1 MIKRIFKYFLMIL
14 LFFITFQLQAQD
26 IKFYK
31 DSTIAS
37 FYNDKIYF
45 VFDNNGNIGGV
56 GLSPELSQVRYNDIQ
71 VIYSAGFFL
80 SGYSKNELWTNG
92 VAAVVL
98 IDDYLPGNVSSLE
111 NNQKNKIYSI
121 TTSDKPFSKNWQEW
135 KTAVEQGA
143 YFYDGNNNGIYDPID
158 HNSNGLWELNEDRPD
173 LLFDKTFFTVY
184 NDGLPSNRR
193 RLHDVEQQGIEIR
206 QTVFASSQLE
216 FLKNTIFIRYSI
228 LNTGLVADTLNDVI
242 FSFFVDPDIGYYLDD
257 LIGCDTTFNSVFAY
271 NDGPDS
277 LFGERTPS
285 VYYSILQGPAV
296 RTSIPSDTAYN
307 RMGELIGVTKKQGFR
322 NSRLASHTS
331 PLIPVSYWFPQET
344 KRNIRAL
351 MTGRNR
357 LGDFYNVCKDTTYGM
372 LLDID
377 CDEVNPLFWFSGNP
391 FKQEGWINSKPVD
404 QRHFANTES
413 FELIKGE
420 PQDIIISITVGHGY
434 NYISEL
440 AVTRELVRIVF
451 DEWNSN
457 FASAINFEELV
468 NNPAELTYSFILE
481 QNYPNPFN
489 PVTTIRYSVPGK
501 KYLNQL
507 SSSDIV
513 NTTLIIYDILG
524 REIKTLVNESKIAG
538 TYEITFDASRL
549 ASGVYLYRLTS
560 DSFSQ
565 TKKMMVI
572 K

>member
-1 MIKRIFKYFLMIL
+1 MIERIFKYFLMII
-14 LFFITFQLQAQD
+14 LFCITVQLYGQD

-45 VFDNNGNIGGV
+45 IFENNGNIGSFNIP
-56 GLSPELSQVRYNDIQ
+56 LELSQIRYDDIPI
-71 VIYSAGFFL
+71 IYSAGFFL
-80 SGYSKNELWTNG
+80 SGYSKNYLWANG
-92 VAAVVL
+92 AASVHL
-98 IDDYLPGNVSSLE
+98 IQDYLPGKVNTSE
-111 NNQKNKIYSI
+111 NNRKNKIYSV
-121 TTSDKPFSKNWQEW
+121 TNSDKPFSKNWLEW

-143 YFYDGNNNGIYDPID
+143 YFYDGDKNGIYDPVD
-158 HNSNGLWELNEDRPD
+158 HNNNGLWEFNEDRPD

-184 NDGLPSNRR
+184 NDGVPSNYRR
-193 RLHDVEQQGIEIR
+193 FHDVEPQGIEIR
-206 QTVFASSQLE
+206 QTVFASSRIHM
-216 FLKNTIFIRYSI
+216 LKNTVFVRYSI
-228 LNTGLVADTLNDVI
+228 LNTGLVSDTLNDVV
-242 FSFFVDPDIGYYLDD
+242 FSFWVDPDLGYYLDD
-257 LIGCDTTFNSVFAY
+257 LIGCDTTFNSAYVY

-296 RTSIPSDTAYN
+296 STSNQSDTAYN
-307 RMGELIGVTKKQGFR
+307 RMGELIGVNKKPGFR
-322 NSRLASHTS
+322 NSQLASHTS
-331 PLIPVSYWFPQET
+331 YVIPEYSWFPQDN
-344 KRNIRAL
+344 KRTIRDL
-351 MTGRNR
+351 MTGKNR

-372 LLDID
+372 VLDID
-377 CDEVNPLFWFSGNP
+377 CSEVNPLFWFSGNP
-391 FKQEGWINSKPVD
+391 FKQEGWINTKPLDYRQHV
-404 QRHFANTES
+404 NTEL
-413 FELIKGE
+413 FELIKDE

-451 DEWNSN
+451 DEYNSN
-457 FASAINFEELV
+457 FASAFNLDELL
-468 NNPAELTYSFILE
+468 NNPAELTYNFVLE

-513 NTTLIIYDILG
+513 NTSLVVYDILG
-524 REIKTLVNESKIAG
+524 REVTTLVNEPKIAG
-538 TYEITFDASRL
+538 TYEIAFDASML

-560 DSFSQ
+560 GSFGQ

>member
-1 MIKRIFKYFLMIL
+1 
-14 LFFITFQLQAQD
+14 
-26 IKFYK
+26 
-31 DSTIAS
+31 
-37 FYNDKIYF
+37 
-45 VFDNNGNIGGV
+45 
-56 GLSPELSQVRYNDIQ
+56 
-71 VIYSAGFFL
+71 
-80 SGYSKNELWTNG
+80 
-92 VAAVVL
+92 
-98 IDDYLPGNVSSLE
+98 
-111 NNQKNKIYSI
+111 
-121 TTSDKPFSKNWQEW
+121 
-135 KTAVEQGA
+135 
-143 YFYDGNNNGIYDPID
+143 
-158 HNSNGLWELNEDRPD
+158 
-173 LLFDKTFFTVY
+173 
-184 NDGLPSNRR
+184 
-193 RLHDVEQQGIEIR
+193 
-206 QTVFASSQLE
+206 
-216 FLKNTIFIRYSI
+216 
-228 LNTGLVADTLNDVI
+228 
-242 FSFFVDPDIGYYLDD
+242 
-257 LIGCDTTFNSVFAY
+257 
-271 NDGPDS
+271 
-277 LFGERTPS
+277 
-285 VYYSILQGPAV
+285 
-296 RTSIPSDTAYN
+296 
-307 RMGELIGVTKKQGFR
+307 
-322 NSRLASHTS
+322 
-331 PLIPVSYWFPQET
+331 
-344 KRNIRAL
+344 
-351 MTGRNR
+351 
-357 LGDFYNVCKDTTYGM
+357 M

-391 FKQEGWINSKPVD
+391 FKQEGWIHSKPVD

-538 TYEITFDASRL
+538 TYEITFEASRL